1 MRPCASAYSSCS
13 SSRPSSSSSA
23 SSGAFPRPRR
33 TSSDPTTPSP
43 PSATPGAMRPPS
55 LSRWM
60 WRARPLRSF
69 IPARH
74 HTQTSSQQGFFNFT
88 GSAQPRDFFSKLD
101 QFAPTALPVYHDAHS
116 CSPSSGT
123 GEPFH
128 RRKEIVASVA
138 VIMDYQN
145 MHLTGHDRFTPPGIP
160 KHESL
165 IHPLLFAEE
174 VIKRREEALAPQRM
188 AQKPNLPPRA
198 ELAKVMVFRGCPS
211 NHKDPEAY
219 NRSQKQKAE
228 WTRDPRVE
236 IIYRS
241 LRYSWDS
248 AVNDWRKQ
256 EKGIDVLVALTA
268 YQLSVSGAFD
278 VVILASH
285 DTDMIPVIER
295 YDADRT
301 DRSGFLEIAH
311 WEGCKRLQAP
321 GIQTWRTTL
330 GAPSFVHSRDRK
342 DYT

>member
-60 WRARPLRSF
+60 WRARSLRSF

-128 RRKEIVASVA
+128 RRKEMVASVA

-145 MHLTGHDRFTPPGIP
+145 MRVKGQNVCLARRVAGVRFG
-160 KHESL
+160 
-165 IHPLLFAEE
+165 LFEC
-174 VIKRREEALAPQRM
+174 RLS
-188 AQKPNLPPRA
+188 
-198 ELAKVMVFRGCPS
+198 GC
-211 NHKDPEAY
+211 
-219 NRSQKQKAE
+219 
-228 WTRDPRVE
+228 
-236 IIYRS
+236 
-241 LRYSWDS
+241 
-248 AVNDWRKQ
+248 
-256 EKGIDVLVALTA
+256 
-268 YQLSVSGAFD
+268 
-278 VVILASH
+278 
-285 DTDMIPVIER
+285 
-295 YDADRT
+295 
-301 DRSGFLEIAH
+301 
-311 WEGCKRLQAP
+311 
-321 GIQTWRTTL
+321 
-330 GAPSFVHSRDRK
+330 SRCR
-342 DYT
+342 

>member
-1 MRPCASAYSSCS
+1 
-13 SSRPSSSSSA
+13 
-23 SSGAFPRPRR
+23 
-33 TSSDPTTPSP
+33 
-43 PSATPGAMRPPS
+43 
-55 LSRWM
+55 
-60 WRARPLRSF
+60 
-69 IPARH
+69 
-74 HTQTSSQQGFFNFT
+74 
-88 GSAQPRDFFSKLD
+88 
-101 QFAPTALPVYHDAHS
+101 
-116 CSPSSGT
+116 
-123 GEPFH
+123 
-128 RRKEIVASVA
+128 
-138 VIMDYQN
+138 
-145 MHLTGHDRFTPPGIP
+145 
-160 KHESL
+160 
-165 IHPLLFAEE
+165 
-174 VIKRREEALAPQRM
+174 
-188 AQKPNLPPRA
+188 
-198 ELAKVMVFRGCPS
+198 MVFRGCPS

-295 YDADRT
+295 YDTDRT
-301 DRSGFLEIAH
+301 DRSGLLEITH